1 MRVISFVFCLTIL
14 FLSGFFLDAHAKYVF
29 KPGSRQ
35 AIWVPDNQAA
45 SGVEY
50 NKQGY
55 SRNASSITQTGG
67 MSVRRGMSPP
77 SISPGSISSSPS
89 GRIVQKRSSNSISSE
104 FTDYVEVQG
113 LKRPFSYHLPC
124 TYNRAR
130 STPVVLVFAGLKM
143 KGTDMIAATGM
154 NGVSNRNNFIVV
166 YGEPVGGEWQD
177 GMKNRAYDDVL
188 YVQAVLTK
196 LGTICNIDSHRVYAV
211 GLSNGGFF
219 CQLLACSMPSKIAA
233 IAVVSATGMEQ
244 ALQKSGGERAMPCMF
259 FLGTDDPLINWQDGK
274 TKTLGKYAKR
284 LGVSEIDPALL
295 DIARYGGF
303 YSVPDL
309 ISFWTNH
316 NRCAGSPAESYEP
329 DKDPHDG
336 MRVKKSLW
344 GHRGNAVVL
353 YTIEGGGHTWPGC
366 IFLSRNQKCCQDI
379 DTSEIIWKFFQGES
393 R

>member
-1 MRVISFVFCLTIL
+1 MKFFKLALCLTII
-14 FLSGFFLDAHAKYVF
+14 FLSGYPFEAQAKYVF

-35 AIWVPDNQAA
+35 AIWVPDNQAV

-50 NKQGY
+50 QKQGY
-55 SRNASSITQTGG
+55 TKTGG
-67 MSVRRGMSPP
+67 MSVRRGMSPSAGMVSNTMPQKANPVLP
-77 SISPGSISSSPS
+77 SNASS
-89 GRIVQKRSSNSISSE
+89 RDFID
-104 FTDYVEVQG
+104 FVEVQG
-113 LKRPFSYHLPC
+113 IKRSFSYHLPSS
-124 TYNRAR
+124 YNKSCA
-130 STPVVLVFAGLKM
+130 TPVMLVFAGLKM

-154 NGVSNRNNFIVV
+154 NGVSNRHNFIVV
-166 YGEPVGGEWQD
+166 YGEPAGGEWQD
-177 GMKNRAYDDVL
+177 GMKNRPYDDVA
-188 YVQAVLTK
+188 YVQAVLNK
-196 LGTICNIDSHRVYAV
+196 LATICNTDTHRVYAV

-219 CQLLACSMPSKIAA
+219 CQLLACSLPSKIAA

-244 ALQKSGGERAMPCMF
+244 ALQKSTGERAIPCMF

-284 LGVSEIDPALL
+284 VGVSEIDPALL
-295 DIARYGGF
+295 EIARFGGF

-316 NRCAGSPAESYEP
+316 NKCQGAPSESYEP
-329 DKDPHDG
+329 DKDPSDG
-336 MRVKKSLW
+336 MKVKKSVW
-344 GHRGNAVVL
+344 GRRGNAVVL

>member
-1 MRVISFVFCLTIL
+1 VIRVTIAISLAVL
-14 FLSGFFLDAHAKYVF
+14 FYASSNLCVQAKYVF

-35 AIWVPDNQAA
+35 AIWVPDNQPA
-45 SGVEY
+45 SGLEY
-50 NKQGY
+50 AKQGF
-55 SRNASSITQTGG
+55 SQNTTQIGG
-67 MSVRRGMSPP
+67 MTVRRGMQPSVVSTPSTLSPANRT
-77 SISPGSISSSPS
+77 SPNAV
-89 GRIVQKRSSNSISSE
+89 RERSTRDFS
-104 FTDYVEVQG
+104 DYVEIQG
-113 LKRPFSYHLPC
+113 LKRPFSYHLPAG
-124 TYNRAR
+124 YSKSRA
-130 STPVVLVFAGLKM
+130 TPVMLVFAGLKM
-143 KGTDMIAATGM
+143 KGTDMIGATGM

-177 GMKNRAYDDVL
+177 GMKSRAFDDVA

-196 LGTICNIDSHRVYAV
+196 LSSICNIDSRRVFAV

-219 CQLLACSMPSKIAA
+219 TQLLACSVPSKIAA

-244 ALQKSGGERAMPCMF
+244 ALQKSNGERAIPCMF

-274 TKTLGKYAKR
+274 SKSLGKLSKK
-284 LGVSEIDPALL
+284 LGMNEIDPGLL
-295 DIARYGGF
+295 EIARYGGF

-309 ISFWTNH
+309 ISFWTSH
-316 NRCAGSPAESYEP
+316 NKCQGAPVESYEP

-336 MRVKKSLW
+336 MRVKKSIW

-366 IFLSRNQKCCQDI
+366 IFLSRKQKCCQDI